1 MRVAV
6 LGATGL
12 VGREM
17 LKVLEQRNF
26 PVDELVPLA
35 SPRSAGCQVTFGGRD
50 WEVRA
55 VEEKSFEGVDVAIF
69 SAGSGPSRKWA
80 PVAAEAGAVVI
91 DNSSAWRMDPSVPLV
106 VPEVNPEAALEHKGI
121 IANPNCSTIQAV
133 AAIYPLHLVA
143 GLEYAHYVSF
153 QAVSGTGTAALDE
166 LACGSRAALDGSGFE
181 PSVYPHPIAFNV
193 LPHIG
198 AFDDEGHT
206 EEEWKMVNESRKI
219 MGIPDLR
226 VSCTTTRVPVFKGH
240 SESITVQFRREL
252 SVEEAR
258 SVLALAPGV
267 VLVDDPQENVYPLA
281 LDAADKDPVFVGRV
295 RKDLGLDRA
304 LTLWVVADNIRKGAA
319 LNAVQIAETLLSGGR
334 IG

>member
-1 MRVAV
+1 MKVAV

-17 LKVLEQRNF
+17 LKVLEQRDF

-35 SPRSAGCQVTFGGRD
+35 SPRSAGRHVAFRGTD

-55 VEEKSFEGVDVAIF
+55 VEEKAFEGVDVAIF

-106 VPEVNPEAALEHKGI
+106 VPEVNPEAALEHRGI

-133 AAIYPLHLVA
+133 AAIYPLHQAA
-143 GLEYAHYVSF
+143 GLEYVHYVSF
-153 QAVSGTGTAALDE
+153 QSVSGTGTVALDE
-166 LACGSRAALDGSGFE
+166 LTRGSRAVLDGSDFE

-198 AFDDEGHT
+198 SFDDEGHSQ
-206 EEEWKMVNESRKI
+206 EEWKMVNESRKI
-219 MGIPDLR
+219 MDIPDLR
-226 VSCTTTRVPVFKGH
+226 VSCTTTRVPVFKSH

-252 SVEEAR
+252 PVEEAR
-258 SVLALAPGV
+258 RILAAAPGV
-267 VLVDDPQENVYPLA
+267 VLVDDPQKDVYPLA
-281 LDAADKDPVFVGRV
+281 IDAADKDPVFVGRV

-304 LTLWVVADNIRKGAA
+304 LTLWVVSDNIRKGAA
-319 LNAVQIAETLLSGGR
+319 LNAVQIAETLLSEGR

>member
-1 MRVAV
+1 
-6 LGATGL
+6 
-12 VGREM
+12 
-17 LKVLEQRNF
+17 
-26 PVDELVPLA
+26 
-35 SPRSAGCQVTFGGRD
+35 
-50 WEVRA
+50 
-55 VEEKSFEGVDVAIF
+55 
-69 SAGSGPSRKWA
+69 
-80 PVAAEAGAVVI
+80 
-91 DNSSAWRMDPSVPLV
+91 MDPEVPLV
-106 VPEVNPEAALEHKGI
+106 VPEVNPQAALEHRGI

-133 AAIYPLHLVA
+133 AAIYPLHLAA
-143 GLEYAHYVSF
+143 GLEYVHYVSF

-166 LACGSRAALDGSGFE
+166 LDRGSRAALDGDPFE

-198 AFDDEGHT
+198 SFDEEGHT

-219 MGIPDLR
+219 MAIPDLR

-240 SESITVQFRREL
+240 SESITAQFGREL

-258 SVLALAPGV
+258 GILTAAPGV
-267 VLVDDPQENVYPLA
+267 VLVDDPQRDVYPLA
-281 LDAADKDPVFVGRV
+281 ADAADRDPVFVGRV

-319 LNAVQIAETLLSGGR
+319 LNAVQIAETLLSEGC